1 MISSV
6 EGNKVIFYSSS
17 CQAGVKISLLVIWDV
32 LLFEISPLELRI
44 TERLFWWK
52 QFSMAFNYQWKNT
65 TALSIRYYHGKKF
78 RFLRLGCRDTW
89 DRFKNAAVGAPS
101 IGKHK
106 IMISDVFVFFFS
118 GYITRWNESSI
129 TVFVIRSS
137 AINILGILWK
147 Q

>member
-1 MISSV
+1 M
-6 EGNKVIFYSSS
+6 IFYSSS

-89 DRFKNAAVGAPS
+89 DRFKNVAVGAPS
-101 IGKHK
+101 IGKYK
-106 IMISDVFVFFFS
+106 IMISDVFVFFRLYHAMKRIFDHGFRHS
-118 GYITRWNESSI
+118 
-129 TVFVIRSS
+129 VFGNKHPWHFVEAVRSS
-137 AINILGILWK
+137 FLRS
-147 Q
+147 